1 MSPLEELLFKSCGKI
16 DVKLDEKQIGQF
28 MAYKDLLLEWN
39 EKMNLTAITDERE
52 IMLKHFADCLMLC
65 PETDALG
72 GKTVIDVG
80 TGAGFP
86 GVPLKIA
93 RPELEVT
100 LLDSLNKRITFL
112 NEVVSGLGLEKVK
125 CLHLRAE
132 DGGADKNLREKFD
145 FCVSRAV
152 ADLSVLSEYCL
163 PFVKVGG
170 YFISMKGP
178 DVSEEIER
186 AKKAVK
192 ILGGSIEEVK
202 KTAIPDTDI
211 VHSLV
216 IIKKAKPTLPKYPRK
231 AGKAKKE
238 PIV

>member
-202 KTAIPDTDI
+202 KTAIPGTDI

-216 IIKKAKPTLPKYPRK
+216 IIKKAKPTPPKYPRK

>member
-1 MSPLEELLFKSCGKI
+1 M
-16 DVKLDEKQIGQF
+16 
-28 MAYKDLLLEWN
+28 
-39 EKMNLTAITDERE
+39 
-52 IMLKHFADCLMLC
+52 
-65 PETDALG
+65 
-72 GKTVIDVG
+72 
-80 TGAGFP
+80 
-86 GVPLKIA
+86 
-93 RPELEVT
+93 
-100 LLDSLNKRITFL
+100 
-112 NEVVSGLGLEKVK
+112 K

-145 FCVSRAV
+145 LCVSRAV

-202 KTAIPDTDI
+202 KAAIPGTDI

-216 IIKKAKPTLPKYPRK
+216 IIKKAKPTPPKYPRK

>member
-1 MSPLEELLFKSCGKI
+1 M
-16 DVKLDEKQIGQF
+16 
-28 MAYKDLLLEWN
+28 
-39 EKMNLTAITDERE
+39 
-52 IMLKHFADCLMLC
+52 
-65 PETDALG
+65 
-72 GKTVIDVG
+72 
-80 TGAGFP
+80 
-86 GVPLKIA
+86 PLKIA

-202 KTAIPDTDI
+202 KAAIPGTDI

-216 IIKKAKPTLPKYPRK
+216 IIKKAKPTPPKYPRK

>member
-86 GVPLKIA
+86 GVPLKIV

-145 FCVSRAV
+145 LCVSRAV

-192 ILGGSIEEVK
+192 ILGGSIEEIK
-202 KTAIPDTDI
+202 KTAIPGTDI

-216 IIKKAKPTLPKYPRK
+216 IIKKAKPTPPKYPRK

>member
-145 FCVSRAV
+145 LCVSRAV

-192 ILGGSIEEVK
+192 LLGGSIEEIK
-202 KTAIPDTDI
+202 KTAIPGTDI

-216 IIKKAKPTLPKYPRK
+216 IIKKANPTPPKYPRK

>member
-28 MAYKDLLLEWN
+28 MAYKNLLLEWN

-145 FCVSRAV
+145 LCVSRAV

-216 IIKKAKPTLPKYPRK
+216 IIKKAKPTPPKYPRK

>member
-1 MSPLEELLFKSCGKI
+1 MSPLEELLFESCGKI

-100 LLDSLNKRITFL
+100 LLDSLN
-112 NEVVSGLGLEKVK
+112 EVVSGLGLEKVK

-145 FCVSRAV
+145 LCVSRAV

-202 KTAIPDTDI
+202 KAAIPGTDI

-216 IIKKAKPTLPKYPRK
+216 IIKKAKPTPPKYPRK